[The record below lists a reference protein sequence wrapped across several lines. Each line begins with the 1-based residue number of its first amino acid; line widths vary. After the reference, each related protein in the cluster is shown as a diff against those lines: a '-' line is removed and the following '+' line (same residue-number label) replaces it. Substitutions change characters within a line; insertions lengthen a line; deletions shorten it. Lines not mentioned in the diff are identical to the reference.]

1 MPHPKKNKKI
11 KTIKNVVKSLVM
23 LEIQS
28 QENITKQAAYIYC
41 QNFHKL
47 FFIAKV
53 NFLKIK

>member
-1 MPHPKKNKKI
+1 MLCLLTYDPPQKIKI

-41 QNFHKL
+41 QPKFS
-47 FFIAKV
+47 
-53 NFLKIK
+53 